1 MQHPLNVPPA
11 QNTTLLIGNAGS
23 GKTTTIQTLLRQ
35 IQSGRAYVLVPDKL
49 QGRKFEDKTPK
60 CSVYQFIPLAKIILH
75 RSEQKRDQLTNPMQT
90 MLLRTLLKN
99 LVSQGLLPIYAPIV
113 EKPGFLATI
122 ATFIAE
128 AQHACLAPG
137 TLTQAQITPYDAEL
151 DTIYTHYLAAL
162 DDYQV
167 ADSGKWLRLAYDALT
182 ATPSLL
188 GSIDLFV
195 VDGFDQFTPLQ
206 LALLSRL
213 THCANQTVMTLT
225 GATPSHPAHR
235 RFERTRQQLTDYLHL
250 DPPISVTTSATYT
263 PPPPKSTPAPPLAT
277 VATYLFD
284 LNLPTPVD
292 AAGAFCT
299 IAAADREREVRA
311 ALRHA
316 RHLLNGDESLSP
328 HDIAILYRAPGTY
341 PPLLR
346 EVATEYGLSLAMHD
360 GIPLTEAPAII
371 ATLILLRLPLE
382 NYPRRSLVET
392 WRSIADGRVAL
403 VSAPCNTTF
412 DDPKETQRAATLLDL
427 IAHRYG
433 ITGSMHQLQKG
444 VKMIASAPL
453 PADPMTP
460 PPIPPESSAPLL
472 DLLQAFD
479 AWLTPPKTAT
489 IADYCAWVQA
499 RIAPTSAGEKAAAIT
514 SKWQEVLKILADAAE
529 HLQEPPVPYTTFISE
544 LTAALANS
552 PYGQSP
558 PTPGTIPVLPV
569 HAARGQHYE
578 HVIILGMAESEF
590 PQAAPTPMF
599 YSRRERALL
608 AQQGIAMPPPDAA
621 DERTLFYEAITRARR
636 SLTLARTYLDERGNP
651 LPASPYLASLLSLL
665 QPDSVNRIVASAGST
680 PTLEEAASDQE
691 VLIAL
696 LADEGDIQQGQ
707 QGQLPTLPNAWQHL
721 TPLLEHTWRTRAV
734 EYQRESLQ
742 GEHAT
747 YGTFEGM
754 ISPTETDIIA
764 YLAQRFNAA
773 HLWSVTQINT
783 YTDCPFRFAAAHILR
798 LQPRIE
804 PEEGLESA
812 ERGRIYHDMLSH
824 AGKQWI
830 DQQLTLTS
838 NNEQPI
844 MAALGQA
851 MDSILPDAPTTYGF
865 APGPFWE
872 WEQRDIRRR
881 LTRAIRRSIQQQSAW
896 SDYRPI
902 AVEQPFGTS
911 QSTSPLKLTTH
922 AGDMLVI
929 GRIDRIDQHPDG
941 LLAVLDYKSSSSP
954 RPLKETLKGID
965 VQLSVYLLAVETLL
979 MQHQQVGRAAFFH
992 LGSGKYS
999 SPLTTDNR
1007 NEAIAALQ
1015 QQAGVVLNKVRS
1027 GVFPPLP
1034 QDTCSSF
1041 CPYSTICR
1049 LSQAKPLP

>member
-1 MQHPLNVPPA
+1 
-11 QNTTLLIGNAGS
+11 
-23 GKTTTIQTLLRQ
+23 
-35 IQSGRAYVLVPDKL
+35 
-49 QGRKFEDKTPK
+49 
-60 CSVYQFIPLAKIILH
+60 
-75 RSEQKRDQLTNPMQT
+75 

-99 LVSQGLLPIYAPIV
+99 LASQGLLPIYAPIV
-113 EKPGFLATI
+113 EKSGFLATI
-122 ATFIAE
+122 AAFIAE
-128 AQHACLAPG
+128 AQHACVVPG
-137 TLTQAQITPYDAEL
+137 TLKQAQITPYDAEL
-151 DTIYTHYLAAL
+151 DTIYTHYLATL
-162 DDYQV
+162 DTYQV
-167 ADSGKWLRLAYDALT
+167 ADGGKWLRLAYDALT
-182 ATPSLL
+182 ANPSLL
-188 GSIDLFV
+188 GSIDLV
-195 VDGFDQFTPLQ
+195 IVDGFDQFTPLQ
-206 LALLSRL
+206 LALVSRL

-225 GATPSHPAHR
+225 GATPPHPAHR
-235 RFERTRQQLTDYLHL
+235 RFERTRQQLTGYLHL
-250 DPPISVTTSATYT
+250 DPPVHVTTSTSYT
-263 PPPPKSTPAPPLAT
+263 PLPPETTPAPPLAT
-277 VATYLFD
+277 VAAYLFD
-284 LNLPTPVD
+284 LDSPTPVD
-292 AAGAFCT
+292 AAGAVCT

-316 RHLLNGDESLSP
+316 RHLLNEDDTLSP
-328 HDIAILYRAPGTY
+328 HDIAIIYRAPGTY

-346 EVATEYGLSLAMHD
+346 EVAAEYRLSLAMHD

-371 ATLILLRLPLE
+371 ATLMLLRLPLE

-403 VSAPCNTTF
+403 VSAPCNATF
-412 DDPKETQRAATLLDL
+412 GDPKETQRAATLLDL
-427 IAHRYG
+427 IARRYG
-433 ITGSMHQLQKG
+433 ITGGMHQLQKG
-444 VKMIASAPL
+444 VKMIASAPI

-472 DLLQAFD
+472 DQLQAFD
-479 AWLTPPKTAT
+479 AWLTPPKMAT

-499 RIAPTSAGEKAAAIT
+499 RIAPTSASDKATAI
-514 SKWQEVLKILADAAE
+514 SNEWQKVLKTLADAAD

-544 LTAALANS
+544 ITAALANS
-552 PYGQSP
+552 SYGQSP
-558 PTPGTIPVLPV
+558 PTPGALPVLPV

-578 HVIILGMAESEF
+578 HVIILGIAESEF
-590 PQAAPTPMF
+590 PQAAPTPTI

-608 AQQGIAMPPPDAA
+608 AQRGIVLPPPDAA

-651 LPASPYLASLLSLL
+651 LPPSPYLASLLSLL
-665 QPDSVNRIVASAGST
+665 QPESVNHIVASAGST

-696 LADEGDIQQGQ
+696 LTDGQAELQTGEQQGQ
-707 QGQLPTLPNAWQHL
+707 QDQLPTLPNSWQHL
-721 TPLLEHTWRTRAV
+721 TPLLRHTWRTRAV

-747 YGTFEGM
+747 YGPFEGI
-754 ISPTETDIIA
+754 ISPTNTDIIE
-764 YLAQRFNAA
+764 YLNQRFNAA

-783 YTDCPFRFAAAHILR
+783 YTDCPFRFVAAHILR
-798 LQPRIE
+798 LQSRME

-812 ERGRIYHDMLSH
+812 ERGRIYHDILSL

-830 DQQLTLTS
+830 AQQLTLTS

-851 MDSILPDAPTTYGF
+851 MDTILANAPTSYGF

-872 WEQRDIRRR
+872 WEQGDIRRR

-896 SDYRPI
+896 SDYHPI

-911 QSTSPLKLTTH
+911 QSTSPLKLPTH

-941 LLAVLDYKSSSSP
+941 SLAVLDYKSSSSP

-992 LGSGKYS
+992 LGGGKYS

-1027 GVFPPLP
+1027 GIFPPLP
-1034 QDTCSSF
+1034 QDTCSSS
-1041 CPYSTICR
+1041 CPYTTICR